1 MRDMAK
7 AMHGL
12 FRGKVGPI
20 YHAVNTPDKICGN
33 SLCTNYSNVFTFALR
48 DLDGWVQSS
57 SKSIK
62 MHIGRVK
69 LDP

>member
-33 SLCTNYSNVFTFALR
+33 SLCTNYSNVFTF
-48 DLDGWVQSS
+48 DG
-57 SKSIK
+57 
-62 MHIGRVK
+62 
-69 LDP
+69 LF